1 MVRNSS
7 SENIPKA
14 VSVIQIGSKLQSMRS
29 PCMLKA
35 AILYLNS
42 NTRLELNIQF
52 KYQKHL
58 LFKPIQCSLEM
69 FLQQNVSNI
78 PKYLSI

>member
-1 MVRNSS
+1 
-7 SENIPKA
+7 
-14 VSVIQIGSKLQSMRS
+14 
-29 PCMLKA
+29 MLKA